1 MSETNRSYAASIEH
15 DDMMAEHARLM
26 KDLGWSKERADERV
40 WGYVPPEIK
49 AEREAKKAAEQK
61 RSAKYATVANALHRS
76 DYNELTRERLGQIE
90 DAQAERRRQEMGGH

>member
-1 MSETNRSYAASIEH
+1 MSETNRRYQSSIEH

-26 KDLGWSKERADERV
+26 NDLGWSKAKADERV

-49 AEREAKKAAEQK
+49 AEREAKKQAEQE
-61 RSAKYATVANALHRS
+61 RSANYATVANALHRS

-90 DAQAERRRQEMGGH
+90 DAQAERRQQEMGGY